1 VPRVKVPLL
10 LLLTVLLNGSVLA
23 SIRIAHVRPDALM
36 LMTIL
41 VALSVGPERGA
52 VLGFAAGVLA
62 DLTLQTPFGLS
73 ALVLALVGFAVGT
86 MQTAILRSSWWI
98 PPLTAAIASAIGVAL
113 FVVLGA
119 IVGQSHLLRPGLL
132 HVGVIAGLVAVMNG
146 VLAVPASALVRWA
159 FSGGQP
165 ERAYATK

>member
-1 VPRVKVPLL
+1 MPRVKVPVL
-10 LLLTVLLNGSVLA
+10 LLLTVVLNGSVLA
-23 SIRIAHVRPDALM
+23 SIRVDRVRPDALL

-73 ALVLALVGFAVGT
+73 ALAFTLVGFAVGT
-86 MQTAILRSSWWI
+86 LQSAILRSAWWI
-98 PPLTAAIASAIGVAL
+98 PPLTAAVASAIAVGL

-119 IVGQSHLLRPGLL
+119 IVGQSQLLRPGLP
-132 HVGVIAGLVAVMNG
+132 HVGIVAGLVGLMNG
-146 VLAVPASALVRWA
+146 VLAVPAAALVRWA

-165 ERAYATK
+165 ERAYAAR